1 MNKPYLF
8 LMLEFPGSGK
18 SYFAERLAREMSAL
32 HLNSDAM
39 RLAIFGSRDETDRIY
54 HSDYRPVL
62 NTYTFGAM
70 NCATKSALNNGISV
84 VYDANNNSIRERADT
99 LGVLENDNIF
109 PVVVW
114 VSVAKEI
121 AVERVMSR
129 RETNVQR
136 KLSEEDARTYID
148 KIDNDIEAP
157 DESENIIRID
167 GAIPFEQQ
175 YESFKKQLMHL
186 TGIK

>member
-1 MNKPYLF
+1 M
-8 LMLEFPGSGK
+8 
-18 SYFAERLAREMSAL
+18 
-32 HLNSDAM
+32 
-39 RLAIFGSRDETDRIY
+39 
-54 HSDYRPVL
+54 
-62 NTYTFGAM
+62 
-70 NCATKSALNNGISV
+70 LNNGISV
-84 VYDANNNSIRERADT
+84 VYDANNNSIQERADT

-136 KLSEEDARTYID
+136 KLSEEDARAYID

-157 DESENIIRID
+157 DKSENIIRID
-167 GAIPFEQQ
+167 GTIPFEQQ
-175 YESFKKQLMHL
+175 YESFEKQLR
-186 TGIK
+186 IYQEAE